1 MGILIVLENKVDT
14 MIDEMESDSDYS
26 RSQKFLEE
34 FWDLRNELQEEK
46 DSNFG
51 NDKKRINK
59 LLDLLNR
66 KGKEN
71 DMENW

>member
-1 MGILIVLENKVDT
+1 MGLVNDLEEKVDS

-26 RSQKFLEE
+26 RSQEFLEK
-34 FWDLRNELQEEK
+34 FWDLRSELQDEK
-46 DSNFG
+46 DISSG
-51 NDKKRINK
+51 KEKIKIEK

-71 DMENW
+71 DMESY